1 VTAAYFAVTG
11 QCRVRL
17 FRPGHYVVPEIRP
30 QGFTNVTTGS
40 LDSQALVQ
48 QPRKAPPMGRALR
61 ILLGLVLIVYTVP
74 VYFQVPMRLAVGAWL
89 LVLGLIGVYS
99 LIHIVVSR
107 RIVAFGS
114 FLGAVVAFGLLVAL
128 YAAGASVLPILGHG
142 MGQLAAATFLGISLV
157 VAGVRAAPG
166 CELMAIPTVFFG
178 KHTELA
184 CLIFSPLDKLE
195 RKLRSKRG
203 VSPPLRFG

>member
-1 VTAAYFAVTG
+1 MPTCSDRVTMLFVKFAPKDYTK
-11 QCRVRL
+11 
-17 FRPGHYVVPEIRP
+17 
-30 QGFTNVTTGS
+30 VTTGP

-61 ILLGLVLIVYTVP
+61 ILLGLALIVYTVP

-89 LVLGLIGVYS
+89 LVFGLIGVYS

-114 FLGAVVAFGLLVAL
+114 CLGAVVAFGLLVTL
-128 YAAGASVLPILGHG
+128 YIAGASGLPILGHG
-142 MGQLAAATFLGISLV
+142 KGQLAAATFLGISLV
-157 VAGVRAAPG
+157 VAGVCAAPG
-166 CELMAIPTVFFG
+166 CELMAIPGVFFG

-203 VSPPLRFG
+203 V